1 MSILSY
7 CSGQVKESGKNN
19 IVFVMRIA
27 FFTPRS
33 IEPLHPRLI
42 LFRQYFRNRNIA
54 VDFINRSDYQAKAN
68 RINWLTLWFFDL
80 LAIRKCKPLV
90 KDYDMIFIN
99 DLRYL
104 PLSKYAKE
112 LNKTV
117 IYDTIDHNVFLRFYQ
132 LEQKIKIVRPFK
144 FPITSLFKSLE
155 KKYVKK
161 YCDEVLVNSDSL
173 YQYFDQKATTL
184 FYSSPFESLVTKN
197 NSAKSPAMLYLG
209 VFSREKGAVEIIE
222 LQKRTNFQL
231 FIFGDVS
238 EPGLLDSIKNN
249 LSITYTAKISI
260 EILTTKL
267 IVLLNNFFLVGFS
280 LIQPAHYSY
289 EVQEANKDI
298 DYLALGIPLI
308 GNQRLPTKEKIEA
321 GCGIYF
327 NDTELAKK
335 MNDTAVR
342 KSMSENCVQYYKK
355 RYASNHFNSKL
366 DAVLSKYL
374 PS

>member
-1 MSILSY
+1 
-7 CSGQVKESGKNN
+7 VKN
-19 IVFVMRIA
+19 
-27 FFTPRS
+27 
-33 IEPLHPRLI
+33 
-42 LFRQYFRNRNIA
+42 Y
-54 VDFINRSDYQAKAN
+54 
-68 RINWLTLWFFDL
+68 DL
-80 LAIRKCKPLV
+80 
-90 KDYDMIFIN
+90 IFIN

-104 PLSKYAKE
+104 PLSKYAHQ

-132 LEQKIKIVRPFK
+132 LEQKIKLVRPFK

-155 KKYVKK
+155 KKYAKK

-184 FYSSPFESLVTKN
+184 FYSSPFESLSMKNDSTKP
-197 NSAKSPAMLYLG
+197 SALLYLG
-209 VFSREKGAVEIIE
+209 IFSREKGAVEIIE
-222 LQKRTNFQL
+222 LQKRTNAQL

-238 EPGLLDSIKNN
+238 EAGLLDAIKNN
-249 LSITYTAKISI
+249 SSITYTPKVSI
-260 EILTTKL
+260 ETLTIKL
-267 IVLLNNFFLVGFS
+267 QELLNKFYLLGFS

-327 NDTELAKK
+327 NDSELGKK
-335 MNDTAVR
+335 MNDPSIR
-342 KSMSENCVQYYKK
+342 KSMSENCIQYYKS